1 MTMKKSSLCALAAA
15 VCLAANAAGN
25 LLPAS
30 FVSDLCQKQGTG
42 VTYLAADG
50 DMPEGILVTTDK
62 ALDPVYSIET
72 SAAVPGAVAKGDL
85 IVLTVA
91 VRGTSA
97 SGNVSVLAKFQDGTY
112 TGAFR
117 DYITGSS
124 TDWEWCRIMGVA
136 PKDYEAGSMRLH
148 VYPWTGAQQ
157 VEIRGWTLENY
168 GATDVASLPP
178 LPADPDWPAGELH
191 SPEDAGEPE
200 AETLEP
206 LTPEQLAKKR
216 YVMLKIDDV
225 GNKNGAVD
233 PLFARVA
240 DYLAEKKLKSGFG
253 VIVKSIEY
261 QPNTD
266 YIAWL
271 QANAVEN
278 GGYIEFWNHGW
289 DHAMSFTCNEND
301 ACDHSATYDGE
312 FGTSLEHQRTHLAK
326 SLDVFYQYTGLT
338 MHTLGTAGNVGNAD
352 TLTALKERPEM
363 KVWIFGKGSDEDIS
377 ILGRWLNLEYA
388 VGKVS
393 YADFVQNYKKQRQT
407 DYIVLQG
414 HAAMWND
421 TYFAEF
427 KKVVELLES
436 DGWTF
441 VTPYEYHCL
450 TKGGAEEPEPDPAP
464 EGGEH
469 YVGYPDAAPAA
480 PYSTPATAAATL
492 EDALACAVDGATIHV
507 APGTYVQSGVIV
519 VSNAVTIVGDT
530 DDPTKVVFE
539 NRATSQWSNNS
550 GNFIVRN
557 AGATLANLTLKNGH
571 ASGTNSGISMAGN
584 LDLVNG
590 TVTNCVLTG
599 GTCDNSGGEV
609 GGAYVRAGLLTHCV
623 IEGSAGGNRA
633 KALFLYQ
640 TGGLVEHCTLRNAQN
655 KSRTNMNQRLS
666 AVRVDGGRMVDCTI
680 SGFWLVAADGKTTY
694 TQLTSDGVALTVSS
708 SAEVVRCTFS
718 GYQFTNSAETPEN
731 ISGPA
736 ASCVDCVFSPKPQS
750 SVPEIGGVENPF
762 VVSSAKVS
770 VTIANAVA
778 GRTYGY
784 KKSTTLEGL
793 KTAATIPFPSACE
806 KDGVMSFDIPR
817 DAGENSCFYQ
827 IVEE

>member
-1 MTMKKSSLCALAAA
+1 MKTILFGALAALVGTCALAD
-15 VCLAANAAGN
+15 GN
-25 LLPAS
+25 LLPS
-30 FVSDLCQKQGTG
+30 GFVANLCTKQDTG

-50 DMPEGILVTTDK
+50 EMPEGILVTTDK
-62 ALDPVYSIET
+62 ALDPIYTIET

-85 IVLTVA
+85 IVLTAA

-112 TGAFR
+112 TGALR
-117 DYITGSS
+117 DNLTASS
-124 TDWEWCRIMGVA
+124 TDWKWCRVTGVA
-136 PKDYEAGSMRLH
+136 PKDYEAESMRLH
-148 VYPWTGAQQ
+148 IYPWTGAQQ

-191 SPEDAGEPE
+191 SPEEAGEPE

-240 DYLAEKKLKSGFG
+240 DYLAAKKLRSGFG

-261 QPNTD
+261 QPNAD

-363 KVWIFGKGSDEDIS
+363 KVWIFGTGTDDDIS

-393 YADFVQNYKKQRQT
+393 YADFVQNYKKHRQT

-421 TYFAEF
+421 TYFSEF

-450 TKGGAEEPEPDPAP
+450 TKGGAEDPEPAP
-464 EGGEH
+464 EGG
-469 YVGYPDAAPAA
+469 D
-480 PYSTPATAAATL
+480 TL
-492 EDALACAVDGATIHV
+492 
-507 APGTYVQSGVIV
+507 
-519 VSNAVTIVGDT
+519 
-530 DDPTKVVFE
+530 
-539 NRATSQWSNNS
+539 
-550 GNFIVRN
+550 
-557 AGATLANLTLKNGH
+557 
-571 ASGTNSGISMAGN
+571 
-584 LDLVNG
+584 
-590 TVTNCVLTG
+590 
-599 GTCDNSGGEV
+599 
-609 GGAYVRAGLLTHCV
+609 LLH
-623 IEGSAGGNRA
+623 
-633 KALFLYQ
+633 
-640 TGGLVEHCTLRNAQN
+640 HH
-655 KSRTNMNQRLS
+655 
-666 AVRVDGGRMVDCTI
+666 
-680 SGFWLVAADGKTTY
+680 
-694 TQLTSDGVALTVSS
+694 
-708 SAEVVRCTFS
+708 
-718 GYQFTNSAETPEN
+718 
-731 ISGPA
+731 
-736 ASCVDCVFSPKPQS
+736 
-750 SVPEIGGVENPF
+750 
-762 VVSSAKVS
+762 
-770 VTIANAVA
+770 
-778 GRTYGY
+778 
-784 KKSTTLEGL
+784 LE
-793 KTAATIPFPSACE
+793 E
-806 KDGVMSFDIPR
+806 Q
-817 DAGENSCFYQ
+817 Y
-827 IVEE
+827 

>member
-1 MTMKKSSLCALAAA
+1 MKKASLCALAAA

-72 SAAVPGAVAKGDL
+72 SAAVPGAVKNGDL

-91 VRGTSA
+91 IRGA
-97 SGNVSVLAKFQDGTY
+97 SPSGKVSVLAKFQDGTY
-112 TGAFR
+112 TGALR
-117 DYITGSS
+117 GYLAGNSAEWT
-124 TDWEWCRIMGVA
+124 WCRVTGTA
-136 PKDYEAGSMRLH
+136 SKDYEAGSMRLH
-148 VYPWTGAQQ
+148 IYPWTGAQQ
-157 VEIRGWTLENY
+157 VEIRGWRLENL
-168 GATDVASLPP
+168 GQADASA
-178 LPADPDWPAGELH
+178 LPALPAAPEWPAGELH
-191 SPEDAGEPE
+191 SPEE
-200 AETLEP
+200 ETEELPP

-225 GNKNGAVD
+225 KNHNGIIHQR
-233 PLFARVA
+233 FARVA
-240 DYLAEKKLKSGFG
+240 EYLSEKKLKSGFG
-253 VIVKSIEY
+253 VIVKSIEET
-261 QPNTD
+261 PNER

-271 QANAVEN
+271 KANAVEN
-278 GGYIEFWNHGW
+278 GGYIEFWDHGW
-289 DHAMSFTCNEND
+289 DHAMSFTCTEDD
-301 ACDHSATYDGE
+301 ACDHTATYGGE
-312 FGTSLEHQRTHLAK
+312 FGTSLQHQRTHLAK

-393 YADFVQNYKKQRQT
+393 YADFVQNYKKHRQT

-492 EDALACAVDGATIHV
+492 EESLACAVDGATIHV

-655 KSRTNMNQRLS
+655 KFRTNMNQRLS

-718 GYQFTNSAETPEN
+718 DYQFTNSAETPEN
-731 ISGPA
+731 ISGTA